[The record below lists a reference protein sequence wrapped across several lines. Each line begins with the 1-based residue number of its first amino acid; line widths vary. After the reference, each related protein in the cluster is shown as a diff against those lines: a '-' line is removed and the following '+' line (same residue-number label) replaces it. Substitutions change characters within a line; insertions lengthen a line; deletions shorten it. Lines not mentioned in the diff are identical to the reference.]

1 MKTEDIRKMAQAWQS
16 VQEASKE
23 NDNKEA
29 PTKIKLRGF
38 GPDHKKSNMSNPVAR
53 GALMNKEAMDPV
65 DHKELKGTHA
75 QRKDKDI
82 DNDGKVDKSD
92 EYLHNRRKAISKA
105 MKKESNDDTRMGTI
119 TVNSDEERKKRA
131 QAYRDKKGKAEVT
144 MNTGTI
150 GDKKGA
156 SMEQKEETVNELKK
170 STLASYIGKA
180 HKSHEKLRAK
190 QGAAYDKAAM
200 TGRDDDED
208 KGHELGRKAD
218 NRTKGIMKAAGK
230 LAKEETDWTVYNRIL
245 ENRAM
250 HYKGAAPADP
260 MDKGQSPGGKKMK
273 KDIDIDTSGKISNY
287 DDLGHDD
294 ASKAGRITKK
304 APGRTND
311 RSEGDKNIVNPVKD
325 TTK

>member
-1 MKTEDIRKMAQAWQS
+1 MDKDFYKKMAQALSQMD
-16 VQEASKE
+16 EASK
-23 NDNKEA
+23 
-29 PTKIKLRGF
+29 
-38 GPDHKKSNMSNPVAR
+38 KK
-53 GALMNKEAMDPV
+53 MDPV
-65 DHKELKGTHA
+65 DQDELKGSHA
-75 QRKDKDI
+75 DRKDKDI

-92 EYLHNRRKAISKA
+92 EYLHNRRKAVSKA

-144 MNTGTI
+144 MNTGTT

-230 LAKEETDWTVYNRIL
+230 LAKESALPPVYARIL
-245 ENRAM
+245 EKRDM
-250 HYKGAAPADP
+250 HYKGAMKQQPMDDNLPGAGAKKMVADMMNGATYDDTEEKGHKDVVKAGAPAAP
-260 MDKGQSPGGKKMK
+260 VAKK
-273 KDIDIDTSGKISNY
+273 
-287 DDLGHDD
+287 
-294 ASKAGRITKK
+294 R
-304 APGRTND
+304 PND
-311 RSEGDKNIVNPVKD
+311 NANGDKSVINPVKGM
-325 TTK
+325 K

>member
-16 VQEASKE
+16 VQEASK
-23 NDNKEA
+23 
-29 PTKIKLRGF
+29 
-38 GPDHKKSNMSNPVAR
+38 KK
-53 GALMNKEAMDPV
+53 MDPV
-65 DHKELKGTHA
+65 DQDELKGSHA
-75 QRKDKDI
+75 DRKDKDI
-82 DNDGKVDKSD
+82 DNDGDADKSD

-105 MKKESNDDTRMGTI
+105 MKGKSDDTVTMSPKAERKES
-119 TVNSDEERKKRA
+119 A
-131 QAYRDKKGKAEVT
+131 
-144 MNTGTI
+144 
-150 GDKKGA
+150 
-156 SMEQKEETVNELKK
+156 
-170 STLASYIGKA
+170 
-180 HKSHEKLRAK
+180 
-190 QGAAYDKAAM
+190 
-200 TGRDDDED
+200 
-208 KGHELGRKAD
+208 
-218 NRTKGIMKAAGK
+218 
-230 LAKEETDWTVYNRIL
+230 DWTVYNRIL

-294 ASKAGRITKK
+294 ASKAGRVTKK